1 MAPSQSRQ
9 FGRTIN
15 LYLVDGSPN
24 GVIVAEIGVSTT
36 KAVMASRTSLPQ
48 LLARDET
55 GRTGIYIL
63 VGPDPDQNSRDLVY
77 VGEGDQVKT
86 RLAQHDKDENKDFF
100 TKVVVLISK
109 DDNLTKA
116 HGRYIESRLIAAL
129 RSAGRVKL
137 ANATQPDF
145 AGLPEPQIANME
157 RMLEEI
163 EILLPVLGFNFLS
176 PQESITPTITMSG
189 EERAPVFVYSGGGF
203 NAEATEI
210 GGEFVVR
217 AGALV
222 RQKETETCPE
232 GARALRKS
240 ALDAGHFE
248 PSTDGISWK
257 LKVDQF
263 FGSPSGAASFVYGG
277 SANGHKYWKVKNSNT
292 TYGEWREKLIVGQVN
307 TTIILQAN
315 ATAEATTTLD

>member
-1 MAPSQSRQ
+1 
-9 FGRTIN
+9 
-15 LYLVDGSPN
+15 
-24 GVIVAEIGVSTT
+24 
-36 KAVMASRTSLPQ
+36 MASRTSLPQ

-63 VGPDPDQNSRDLVY
+63 VGPDPEQSSRDLVY

-163 EILLPVLGFNFLS
+163 EILLPVLGFNFFS
-176 PQESITPTITMSG
+176 PQDSIAPSVATPG
-189 EERAPVFVYSGGGF
+189 EQRAPIFVYSGEGF
-203 NAEATEI
+203 NAEATEV
-210 GGEFVVR
+210 GGEFVVK
-217 AGALV
+217 AGALI

-232 GARALRKS
+232 GARELRKS

-248 PSTDGISWK
+248 TSTDDISWR
-257 LKVDQF
+257 LKVDQV
-263 FGSPSGAASFVYGG
+263 FGSPSGAACFVYGG
-277 SANGHKYWKVKNSNT
+277 SANGHRYWKIKNSNT
-292 TYGEWREKLIVGQVN
+292 TYGEWRDKLLNAQVN
-307 TTIILQAN
+307 ATSE
-315 ATAEATTTLD
+315 ATATLD